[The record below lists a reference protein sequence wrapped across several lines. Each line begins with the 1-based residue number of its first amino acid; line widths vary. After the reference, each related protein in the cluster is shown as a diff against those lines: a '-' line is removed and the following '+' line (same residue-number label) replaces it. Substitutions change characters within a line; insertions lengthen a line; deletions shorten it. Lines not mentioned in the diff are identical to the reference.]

1 MKSFVEFINEAKNSP
16 AKEFFKLWKNL
27 TKFGIATSGAN
38 AANVNDDIKSSF
50 DSILIF
56 LKDYEVTSIKGNESA
71 LTNLYFF
78 LNEHGRGTD
87 LYVAIFNKDLESF
100 DCADLFVG
108 NTTWISS
115 DYLKIRETMKFEKYM
130 IPNAFANYEDARYFV
145 DYLSRN
151 LTGDI
156 EDENLLK

>member
-1 MKSFVEFINEAKNSP
+1 MKSFVEFVNEAKNSP

-38 AANVNDDIKSSF
+38 AAKVNDEFKSTF
-50 DSILIF
+50 DSILNF
-56 LKDYEVTSIKGNESA
+56 LKDYEVTSIKGNESS

-78 LNEHGRGTD
+78 LDKHGRGTN
-87 LYVAIFNKDLESF
+87 LYIAIFNKDLESF
-100 DCADLFVG
+100 ECADLFIG
-108 NTTWISS
+108 NTTWVSS
-115 DYLKIRETMKFEKYM
+115 DYLRSNEVMKLEKYM
-130 IPNAFANYEDARYFV
+130 IPNAFANHEDARYFV
-145 DYLSRN
+145 DYLGRN